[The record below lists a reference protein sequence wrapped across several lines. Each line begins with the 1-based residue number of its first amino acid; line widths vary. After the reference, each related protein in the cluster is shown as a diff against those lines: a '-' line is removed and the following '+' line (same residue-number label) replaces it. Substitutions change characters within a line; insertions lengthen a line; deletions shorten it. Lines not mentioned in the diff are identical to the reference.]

1 MSEQK
6 LILLDDRGS
15 HACITLNRPESGN
28 RLTGAMLAEF
38 QGVLNECAGR
48 YPVIVLT
55 GAGASFCEG
64 RDPEESPAVTAQQP
78 GGRIYARQGHLWI
91 ETMEMIRKHPSVFI
105 AMVNGKALSDG
116 VALINVCDLSIADDR
131 AEIGMPD
138 ITRAEYPA
146 VAGPTTQ
153 LRILRK
159 HASWLILTGRNIDGA
174 TAAKW
179 GLINAAVPATRLT
192 EETREIAEGI
202 AKFNP
207 VTIDYSRKALD
218 DIPAH
223 LSDWTTALEYGRLIT
238 TVGQNQIGKEN
249 FMPKK
254 F

>member
-1 MSEQK
+1 MSEQTIT
-6 LILLDDRGS
+6 LEDRGS
-15 HACITLNRPESGN
+15 HACITLNRPEAGN
-28 RLTGAMLAEF
+28 RLNPEMLDAL
-38 QGVLNECAGR
+38 QRILRDCAGR
-48 YPVIVLT
+48 FPVIILT
-55 GAGASFCEG
+55 GAGASFCAG
-64 RDPEESPAVTAQQP
+64 RDADETPAASAQQKD
-78 GGRIYARQGHLWI
+78 GRIFARQGHQWI
-91 ETMEMIRKHPSVFI
+91 ETMEMIRKHPAVFI
-105 AMVNGKALSDG
+105 AMVNGAALGDG
-116 VALINVCDLSIADDR
+116 VALINVCDLAIVDEN
-131 AEIGMPD
+131 AEIGTPD
-138 ITRAEYPA
+138 IARAEYPA

-159 HASWLILTGRNIDGA
+159 HASWLILTGKSIDGK

-179 GLINAAVPATRLT
+179 GLVNAAVPGEQLAQ
-192 EETREIAEGI
+192 ETRDVAEGI